1 MKTGFKAV
9 LLAGVLTTGVAV
21 GCWALAAFIVGLKQA
36 GWQPAELLR
45 QYLVATGIVEPSH
58 TLVDF
63 YSQIKGV
70 EYLICVAFLVAFPLF
85 YKYVNKDSEKIT
97 TKI

>member
-1 MKTGFKAV
+1 MKTGFKAL

-21 GCWALAAFIVGLKQA
+21 GCWALAAFVVGLKQV

-45 QYLVATGIVEPSH
+45 QYLIATGMVEPSH

-85 YKYVNKDSEKIT
+85 YKYVIKDSDRVKTEV
-97 TKI
+97 